1 MLDFFNLTIY
11 ILLNLKNFKGI
22 DNNFNYYE
30 EEKLFKKIILSYLF
44 ITLFAINFR
53 NLESLLFTISLDNI

>member
-30 EEKLFKKIILSYLF
+30 EEKLFKKINNKL
-44 ITLFAINFR
+44 
-53 NLESLLFTISLDNI
+53 